1 MSAGT
6 YAKQG
11 GENVSAEIII
21 AGLSLLG
28 TLAGTAGG
36 IIVSGKLVNYRIEQ
50 LEKKVEKHNNLIT
63 RTFKLEQAVA
73 LLDERGKPPH
83 FRFGKGGSRV
93 NWKVRLRNPVFW
105 VQIVV
110 SAFAAVL
117 AYAGLT
123 AADLT
128 TWESVGALLCN
139 AVRNP
144 YCLFLVLSSVWN
156 AVNDPTTKGV
166 ADSERARSYDTP
178 SR

>member
-1 MSAGT
+1 M
-6 YAKQG
+6 
-11 GENVSAEIII
+11 
-21 AGLSLLG
+21 
-28 TLAGTAGG
+28 
-36 IIVSGKLVNYRIEQ
+36 
-50 LEKKVEKHNNLIT
+50 
-63 RTFKLEQAVA
+63 
-73 LLDERGKPPH
+73 
-83 FRFGKGGSRV
+83 

-128 TWESVGALLCN
+128 TCALLCN

-166 ADSERARSYDTP
+166 ADSERARQYTIP
-178 SR
+178 QK

>member
-1 MSAGT
+1 M
-6 YAKQG
+6 
-11 GENVSAEIII
+11 
-21 AGLSLLG
+21 
-28 TLAGTAGG
+28 
-36 IIVSGKLVNYRIEQ
+36 
-50 LEKKVEKHNNLIT
+50 
-63 RTFKLEQAVA
+63 
-73 LLDERGKPPH
+73 
-83 FRFGKGGSRV
+83 
-93 NWKVRLRNPVFW
+93 NWKVRFRNPVFW

-166 ADSERARSYDTP
+166 ADSERARKYDMP
-178 SR
+178 GK

>member
-1 MSAGT
+1 M
-6 YAKQG
+6 
-11 GENVSAEIII
+11 
-21 AGLSLLG
+21 
-28 TLAGTAGG
+28 
-36 IIVSGKLVNYRIEQ
+36 
-50 LEKKVEKHNNLIT
+50 
-63 RTFKLEQAVA
+63 
-73 LLDERGKPPH
+73 
-83 FRFGKGGSRV
+83 
-93 NWKVRLRNPVFW
+93 NWKVRFRNPVFW

-144 YCLFLVLSSVWN
+144 YCLFLVLSSVWS

-166 ADSERARSYDTP
+166 AGSERARSYDTP

>member
-1 MSAGT
+1 MD
-6 YAKQG
+6 
-11 GENVSAEIII
+11 
-21 AGLSLLG
+21 
-28 TLAGTAGG
+28 
-36 IIVSGKLVNYRIEQ
+36 
-50 LEKKVEKHNNLIT
+50 KHNNLIT
-63 RTFKLEQAVA
+63 RTFRLELEAVA
-73 LLDERGKPPH
+73 LLDERVRVANH
-83 FRFGKGGSRV
+83 RISDLEKGGSRV

-156 AVNDPTTKGV
+156 AVNAPTTKGV
-166 ADSERARSYDTP
+166 ADSERQEVMIRQVGKGKSL
-178 SR
+178 SGNEEGFFVVQNGKLRMENGK

>member
-1 MSAGT
+1 M
-6 YAKQG
+6 
-11 GENVSAEIII
+11 
-21 AGLSLLG
+21 
-28 TLAGTAGG
+28 
-36 IIVSGKLVNYRIEQ
+36 
-50 LEKKVEKHNNLIT
+50 
-63 RTFKLEQAVA
+63 
-73 LLDERGKPPH
+73 
-83 FRFGKGGSRV
+83 

-105 VQIVV
+105 MQIVV

-128 TWESVGALLCN
+128 TWESVGALFCN

-166 ADSERARSYDTP
+166 ADSERARQYTIP
-178 SR
+178 QK

>member
-1 MSAGT
+1 M
-6 YAKQG
+6 
-11 GENVSAEIII
+11 
-21 AGLSLLG
+21 
-28 TLAGTAGG
+28 
-36 IIVSGKLVNYRIEQ
+36 
-50 LEKKVEKHNNLIT
+50 
-63 RTFKLEQAVA
+63 
-73 LLDERGKPPH
+73 
-83 FRFGKGGSRV
+83 

-166 ADSERARSYDTP
+166 ADSGQEVMIRQAGKGKSLSETRGIF
-178 SR
+178 RCAEWKIENGEWKMNG

>member
-1 MSAGT
+1 M
-6 YAKQG
+6 
-11 GENVSAEIII
+11 
-21 AGLSLLG
+21 
-28 TLAGTAGG
+28 
-36 IIVSGKLVNYRIEQ
+36 
-50 LEKKVEKHNNLIT
+50 
-63 RTFKLEQAVA
+63 
-73 LLDERGKPPH
+73 
-83 FRFGKGGSRV
+83 

-166 ADSERARSYDTP
+166 ADSERARKLRYAKQVKENP
-178 SR
+178 SRKREGFFVVQNGKLRMENGK

>member
-1 MSAGT
+1 M
-6 YAKQG
+6 
-11 GENVSAEIII
+11 
-21 AGLSLLG
+21 
-28 TLAGTAGG
+28 
-36 IIVSGKLVNYRIEQ
+36 
-50 LEKKVEKHNNLIT
+50 
-63 RTFKLEQAVA
+63 
-73 LLDERGKPPH
+73 
-83 FRFGKGGSRV
+83 

-156 AVNDPTTKGV
+156 AANDPTTKGV
-166 ADSERARSYDTP
+166 ADSERARQYTIP
-178 SR
+178 QK

>member
-1 MSAGT
+1 M
-6 YAKQG
+6 
-11 GENVSAEIII
+11 
-21 AGLSLLG
+21 
-28 TLAGTAGG
+28 
-36 IIVSGKLVNYRIEQ
+36 
-50 LEKKVEKHNNLIT
+50 
-63 RTFKLEQAVA
+63 
-73 LLDERGKPPH
+73 
-83 FRFGKGGSRV
+83 

-105 VQIVV
+105 MQIVV

-166 ADSERARSYDTP
+166 ADSERARSYDAKQVKENP
-178 SR
+178 SRKREGFFVVQNGKWKMNG

>member
-1 MSAGT
+1 M
-6 YAKQG
+6 
-11 GENVSAEIII
+11 
-21 AGLSLLG
+21 
-28 TLAGTAGG
+28 
-36 IIVSGKLVNYRIEQ
+36 
-50 LEKKVEKHNNLIT
+50 
-63 RTFKLEQAVA
+63 
-73 LLDERGKPPH
+73 
-83 FRFGKGGSRV
+83 

-128 TWESVGALLCN
+128 TCN

>member
-1 MSAGT
+1 M
-6 YAKQG
+6 
-11 GENVSAEIII
+11 
-21 AGLSLLG
+21 
-28 TLAGTAGG
+28 
-36 IIVSGKLVNYRIEQ
+36 
-50 LEKKVEKHNNLIT
+50 
-63 RTFKLEQAVA
+63 
-73 LLDERGKPPH
+73 
-83 FRFGKGGSRV
+83 

-110 SAFAAVL
+110 SAFA
-117 AYAGLT
+117 

>member
-1 MSAGT
+1 M
-6 YAKQG
+6 
-11 GENVSAEIII
+11 
-21 AGLSLLG
+21 
-28 TLAGTAGG
+28 
-36 IIVSGKLVNYRIEQ
+36 
-50 LEKKVEKHNNLIT
+50 
-63 RTFKLEQAVA
+63 
-73 LLDERGKPPH
+73 
-83 FRFGKGGSRV
+83 

-166 ADSERARSYDTP
+166 ADSERARKYDMPSDEKSKIPLVERDFSLSNGWNMRNRRGEQCSPESDDMQAALRGNTP
-178 SR
+178 CAPLWDSVILLSTVSII